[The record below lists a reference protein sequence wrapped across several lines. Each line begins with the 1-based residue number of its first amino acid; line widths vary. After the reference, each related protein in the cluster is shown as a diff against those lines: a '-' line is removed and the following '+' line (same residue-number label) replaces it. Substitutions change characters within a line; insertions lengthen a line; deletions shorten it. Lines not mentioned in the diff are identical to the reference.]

1 MVVKTPWL
9 WLAVCQLNYSL
20 EEKGNVLE
28 GSTVKI
34 SSANPVFPW
43 NPHQNECQLKSR
55 RKFL

>member
-1 MVVKTPWL
+1 
-9 WLAVCQLNYSL
+9 LAVCQLNYSL

-28 GSTVKI
+28 GSTVKM